1 MINLYACLL
10 TIILELLVILIFN
23 HKNKLFPLMSIS
35 IFMNIITNITLNY
48 LLGIFSERII
58 VYWIL
63 LIILEIIIVL
73 VEAKGY
79 YLLLK
84 DYKKSFSMSI
94 ICNIFS
100 FVLGTF
106 ILNLLMFYGII

>member
-1 MINLYACLL
+1 MINWYACLL
-10 TIILELLVILIFN
+10 TIVLELLVILVFY
-23 HKNKLFPLMSIS
+23 HKNKFVPLMS

-48 LLGIFSERII
+48 LLGIISDQII

-63 LIILEIIIVL
+63 LIILEIIIIWI
-73 VEAKGY
+73 EAQGY
-79 YLLLK
+79 YLILK
-84 DYKKSFSMSI
+84 DHKKAFSISI

-106 ILNLLMFYGII
+106 ILNILIFFNII

>member
-1 MINLYACLL
+1 MINWYACLL
-10 TIILELLVILIFN
+10 TVILELLVILVFYR
-23 HKNKLFPLMSIS
+23 KNKLILLTS

-48 LLGIFSERII
+48 LLGIISDQII

-63 LIILEIIIVL
+63 LIILEMIIIWI
-73 VEAKGY
+73 EAQGY
-79 YLLLK
+79 YLILK
-84 DYKKSFSMSI
+84 EHKKAFSISI

-106 ILNLLMFYGII
+106 ILNILIFFNII